1 MSPTSADVDLDAG
14 PGFDEGPRGALVEVE
29 DLTWLP
35 YGAAR
40 PVLDGVS
47 LRVAPGER
55 VLLAGASGSG
65 KSTLLRALAGVLAE
79 TGGGDQ
85 TGQVHVSGQVGLLL
99 QDPGDAV
106 VARTVG
112 RDVAFGPENSGVPR
126 GPLWE
131 RVRSALASVRFPHD
145 TTRETRAL
153 SGGETQRLAL
163 AGVLALD
170 PGLVL
175 LDEPCSMLDPAAAQ
189 AVRSAVAAAVAEVG
203 ATLVVVEHEL
213 AHWVDV
219 CDRLVVLGDGGRV
232 LADGPLAPTLAAEG
246 ERLAGLGLWVPGAP
260 TPSPV
265 EVPSGLVSPVR
276 RGGVTAA
283 VDEVVRQVQPGLA
296 SWQAVHPPQLVLQDV
311 ALEASPGEAVAV
323 TGCSGAGKSTLVA
336 CAAGLLE
343 PTSGTVRLGADDREA
358 PHRWRAVELA
368 EAVGWVPQRPELP
381 ITARTVLDEVLLT
394 GRALGQDEESLGER
408 AAALLEAL
416 GLGDRHDADPH
427 TLSGGEQR
435 RLSLAS
441 ALAHGPSVLLLDEPT
456 VGQDRRTWA
465 AVTGVIEAA
474 RAAGTTVVVSTHDR
488 RLASRCTREL
498 VLDRPPAAAVP
509 VRRRAS
515 GLAAYASALPLMLV
529 SLVAMVVGLVVP
541 TVAAGLGLL
550 GVELALLLVLCGVRW
565 PQPVLRLT
573 PLAIGAASLW
583 WSNWWWAEARD
594 PVAAVLPALRMT
606 TAALPGVV
614 LAGYLEP
621 FSLGDQLGQRLRLPA
636 RPVVAAVVALQR
648 FDQLRSTY
656 ADLRAVRRARGLL
669 RRGITDAVVLTFAL
683 LVQAL
688 RQAGRLAVAM
698 EARGYSSPVVRAGC
712 RTWAQPARWGHA
724 DPWVVLCALTLA
736 VAGVTG
742 HLVGR

>member
-1 MSPTSADVDLDAG
+1 MSPTAADASLAGGLDL
-14 PGFDEGPRGALVEVE
+14 DEGPRGALVEVD

-40 PVLDGVS
+40 PVLDAVS

-65 KSTLLRALAGVLAE
+65 KSTLLRALAGVLAN

-85 TGQVHVSGQVGLLL
+85 TGQVRVSRQVGLLL
-99 QDPGDAV
+99 QDPDDAV

-112 RDVAFGPENSGVPR
+112 RDVAFGPENAGVPR

-131 RVRSALASVRFPHD
+131 RVRAALDSVSFPYAVD
-145 TTRETRAL
+145 RETRAL

-175 LDEPCSMLDPAAAQ
+175 LDEPCSMLDPQAAE
-189 AVRSAVAAAVAEVG
+189 AVRSAVALAVAEVG
-203 ATLVVVEHEL
+203 ATLVVVEHQL

-232 LADGPLAPTLAAEG
+232 VADGPMTSTLAAEG
-246 ERLAGLGLWVPGAP
+246 ERLAELGLWVPGAP
-260 TPSPV
+260 PPSSM
-265 EVPSGLVSPVR
+265 EVATGLVTPVR
-276 RGGVTAA
+276 PGGVTASIDA
-283 VDEVVRQVQPGLA
+283 VLRQVQPGLA

-323 TGCSGAGKSTLVA
+323 TGHSGAGKSTLVA

-343 PTSGTVRLGADDREA
+343 PTSGTVRLGAGDREA
-358 PHRWRAVELA
+358 PHGWRAAELA
-368 EAVGWVPQRPELP
+368 AAVGWVPQRPELP
-381 ITARTVLDEVLLT
+381 ITARTVVDEVMLT
-394 GRALGQDEESLGER
+394 GRALGQDEDALAAR
-408 AAALLEAL
+408 AGALLEVL
-416 GLGDRHDADPH
+416 GLGDRRDADPH

-435 RLSLAS
+435 RLSLVA

-456 VGQDRRTWA
+456 VGQDRHTWA
-465 AVTGVIEAA
+465 AVTGVVEAA
-474 RAAGTTVVVSTHDR
+474 RASGTTVVVSTHDR
-488 RLASRCTREL
+488 SLASRCTREL
-498 VLDRPPAAAVP
+498 VLARPQAGAEP
-509 VRRRAS
+509 VRRRAQ

-541 TVAAGLGLL
+541 TVPAGLGLL
-550 GVELALLLVLCGVRW
+550 GAELALLLVLCGVRW

-573 PLAIGAASLW
+573 PVAIGAASLW
-583 WSNWWWAEARD
+583 WSNWWWAETRD
-594 PVAAVLPALRMT
+594 PVAALLPALRMT
-606 TAALPGVV
+606 SAALPGVV

-648 FDQLRSTY
+648 FDQLRSTFG
-656 ADLRAVRRARGLL
+656 DLRAVRRARGVLG
-669 RRGITDAVVLTFAL
+669 RGVKDAVVLTFSL

-698 EARGYSSPVVRAGC
+698 EARGYSSPVVRSGR
-712 RTWAQPARWGHA
+712 RTWAEPARWGRR
-724 DPWVVLCALTLA
+724 DLWVVVCAVTLA
-736 VAGVTG
+736 AAAAVG
-742 HLVGR
+742 HLLGR